1 MTQPAPLTSLAVA
14 STRAF
19 PNEFEWKMIMQ
30 TAAHVWKS
38 GMASDYGVKSESSII
53 LIMLKGWELGL
64 PLMGSL
70 EHIRVI
76 HGRVSV
82 SAECQ
87 QALVLSRVTGARFR
101 WLSDGAN
108 GSAELLAIRP
118 GHADVTVKY
127 TMEDATRGGVAGKNP
142 TYRSW
147 PANLLRAG
155 AMRNAC
161 RIQFPDVIL
170 GMAGSD
176 DAPEEDDAAEAPA
189 QAIAMIAREVPT
201 SAALPAAPSAPKP
214 AALPAPAAQPKPAPA
229 QTKAL
234 KEAPPPAASVPESS
248 DSFEDDSEP
257 EQSNLREPGDDSDEA
272 PPDYPLPFEDGR
284 FAGKKLSDLADER
297 EFRLMLNGFRNAAA
311 TAEREGNE
319 ERRTDRLGWADL
331 VLNWAA
337 FRGYHLQ

>member
-1 MTQPAPLTSLAVA
+1 MTQPAPLTSIAVA

-38 GMASDYGVKSESSII
+38 GMAADYGVKSESSII

-70 EHIRVI
+70 EHVRVI
-76 HGRVSV
+76 HGRVSL

-101 WLSDGAN
+101 WLSDGTN

-170 GMAGSD
+170 GMPGAD
-176 DAPEEDDAAEAPA
+176 DSPEEDSVPDAPA
-189 QAIAMIAREVPT
+189 PAIALIARDVPLPT
-201 SAALPAAPSAPKP
+201 SLPSPAPKP
-214 AALPAPAAQPKPAPA
+214 AALPAANPSPPKVVKEAPPAPSQEPVASEDFEDAPKPAPA
-229 QTKAL
+229 
-234 KEAPPPAASVPESS
+234 
-248 DSFEDDSEP
+248 
-257 EQSNLREPGDDSDEA
+257 REPGDDGDEA

-284 FAGKKLSDLADER
+284 FAGKRLSDLADER

-319 ERRTDRLGWADL
+319 ERKTDRLGWADL
-331 VLNWAA
+331 VLSWAS
-337 FRGYHLQ
+337 FRGYNLQ

>member
-1 MTQPAPLTSLAVA
+1 MTQPAPMTALTVA
-14 STRAF
+14 SSRAF

-87 QALVLSRVTGARFR
+87 QALVLSRVSGARFR
-101 WLSDGAN
+101 WVADGTN
-108 GSAELLAIRP
+108 GVAELLAIRP
-118 GHADVTVKY
+118 GHSDVTVRY

-170 GMAGSD
+170 GMSGSD
-176 DAPEEDDAAEAPA
+176 DGPEEDASPEAAPLALA
-189 QAIAMIAREVPT
+189 ARESPSVPALST
-201 SAALPAAPSAPKP
+201 VETKVAALPAPAAKP
-214 AALPAPAAQPKPAPA
+214 AALPAPAPKVVQSAPSV
-229 QTKAL
+229 
-234 KEAPPPAASVPESS
+234 AASV
-248 DSFEDDSEP
+248 EDPFDDEP
-257 EQSNLREPGDDSDEA
+257 PSRSVSREPGDDSDEA

-311 TAEREGNE
+311 TAEREGNK
-319 ERRTDRLGWADL
+319 ERVTDRLGWADL
-331 VLNWAA
+331 VLNWAV
-337 FRGYHLQ
+337 FRGHNLQ